1 MIYPRTLSYN
11 MEESNLGL
19 ADGKVHLKVLI
30 LYNTISELKKKIP
43 QGFISLWNP
52 NNSHPPHVAILLQ
65 ITFNNS
71 DLLCLYSLQIGRT
84 TFWEIE
90 SGIKSLKTMGAFN

>member
-30 LYNTISELKKKIP
+30 LYNTISELKKKYPKVLFHYETQTI
-43 QGFISLWNP
+43 
-52 NNSHPPHVAILLQ
+52 AIHL
-65 ITFNNS
+65 
-71 DLLCLYSLQIGRT
+71 
-84 TFWEIE
+84 
-90 SGIKSLKTMGAFN
+90 M